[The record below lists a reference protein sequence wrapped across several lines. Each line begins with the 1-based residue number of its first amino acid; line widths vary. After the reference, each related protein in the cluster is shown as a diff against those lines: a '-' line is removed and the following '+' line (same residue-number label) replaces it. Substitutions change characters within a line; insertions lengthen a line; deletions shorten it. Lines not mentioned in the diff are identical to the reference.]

1 LKDPL
6 ETVETEPVETKK
18 AITGG
23 VVIVAGIAL
32 LVIAR
37 PSAWVTIAIVV
48 GLILTIMLHEFGHFI
63 MAKRAGMKV
72 TEFFVGFGPRIWS
85 FRRGETEYGVKA
97 IPAGGYVRIIG
108 MNNLEEV
115 DPEDEPRAYRNAS
128 TKNKLLTILAGVTV
142 NLLIAYVLLFAI
154 TVGSGEYK
162 LGTSVDKLTADSPAV
177 EAGLKP
183 GDRFVAI
190 DGTPIES
197 WDDLGANVRPN
208 AGKQLTITVE
218 RNGQL
223 TDVTAT
229 PEDIG
234 GEGKLGVYPNTVRT
248 TFSPF
253 EAVPQSFV
261 LMGRATTATV
271 DALGKLVSPSGV
283 EKYSNTVANPN
294 GKNSFTPEERPRSV
308 IGIVADGGDI
318 VGGNVWLLLSL
329 LAMINL
335 FLAFVNLI
343 PLPPFDGGH
352 AAVAVYEA
360 IAGKVQGRRVQVDYR
375 KLIPVAAVVL
385 VIFVALGISAMYLD
399 VRGLV
404 VGN

>member
-6 ETVETEPVETKK
+6 ETLDTEPVETKK
-18 AITGG
+18 AITGA
-23 VVIVAGIAL
+23 VVTVAGIAL

-85 FRRGETEYGVKA
+85 FRKGETEYGVKA

-142 NLLIAYVLLFAI
+142 NLLIAYLLLFAI
-154 TVGSGEYK
+154 TIGNGEYK
-162 LGTSVDKLTADSPAV
+162 PGTSIDKLTADSPAAA
-177 EAGLKP
+177 AGLKA

-190 DGTPIES
+190 DGTPIKS
-197 WDDLGANVRPN
+197 WDDLGASIRPN
-208 AGKQLTITVE
+208 AGQQLTITVE
-218 RNGQL
+218 RNGQP

-234 GEGKLGVYPNTVRT
+234 GEGKLGVYPSSVHETY
-248 TFSPF
+248 SPI
-253 EAVPQSFV
+253 EAVPQSFS
-261 LMGRATTATV
+261 LMGRATSATFG
-271 DALGKLVSPSGV
+271 ALGKLVSPSGV
-283 EKYSNTVANPN
+283 EKYSSTVADPN

-318 VGGNVWLLLSL
+318 VGGNIWLLFSL

-335 FLAFVNLI
+335 FLALVNLI

-352 AAVAVYEA
+352 AAVAIYESVA
-360 IAGKVQGRRVQVDYR
+360 SRVQGRRVEVDYR

-385 VIFVALGISAMYLD
+385 IAFVALGLSAMYLD
-399 VRGLV
+399 VRGIV